1 MTGVQTCALPIS
13 TLAPHTPLP
22 MAPRRQR
29 ISTIQE
35 SLQEMSL
42 DELQDMSDQLTDLI
56 QVLITRQIAIEDTIM
71 ERLEEVFAK

>member
-1 MTGVQTCALPIS
+1 
-13 TLAPHTPLP
+13 

-35 SLQEMSL
+35 SLQEMTL

>member
-1 MTGVQTCALPIS
+1 
-13 TLAPHTPLP
+13 

>member
-1 MTGVQTCALPIS
+1 MAL
-13 TLAPHTPLP
+13 
-22 MAPRRQR
+22 RRQR

-35 SLQEMSL
+35 SLQGMSM
-42 DELQDMSDQLTDLI
+42 DELQEMSDHLTDLI

>member
-1 MTGVQTCALPIS
+1 M
-13 TLAPHTPLP
+13 
-22 MAPRRQR
+22 
-29 ISTIQE
+29 
-35 SLQEMSL
+35 